1 MVLVKNWTFVQLFFL
16 GKMGRENLFGNV
28 LDIIIAFL
36 DYVNINT
43 NRSQI
48 CIFAKGLVHGFSQ
61 KWDICSTFLFRQNR
75 PGTPIW

>member
-1 MVLVKNWTFVQLFFL
+1 MVLVKNWRFLSPFVL
-16 GKMGRENLFGNV
+16 GKMCRKKLFSDV
-28 LDIIIAFL
+28 LDIIAFL
-36 DYVNINT
+36 DYKNINT

-61 KWDICSTFLFRQNR
+61 KWDICSTFPFRQNR